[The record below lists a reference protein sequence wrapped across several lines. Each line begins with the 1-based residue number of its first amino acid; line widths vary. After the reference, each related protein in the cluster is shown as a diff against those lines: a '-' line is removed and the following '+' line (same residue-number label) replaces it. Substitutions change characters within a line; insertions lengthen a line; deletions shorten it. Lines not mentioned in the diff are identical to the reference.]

1 MSKHLS
7 KCRTIIE
14 SIYGVKAREQFLFE
28 FIDVWSFLHS
38 DRYPVD
44 GKNIDQEFMSKAA
57 KLSDE
62 LSLILQHGL
71 EHDALGILLSEY
83 SQLADSKLAFYPTPV
98 DVSNLCSSLIGLSS
112 DINNEIQV
120 YEPCC
125 GTGGL
130 TFSTLISIA
139 MENSTSENPLGH
151 VRLSVEDINPTVV
164 KAFFLQVNFLL
175 SYLSNLVQKGVIPK
189 SISIR
194 CVDVLTRE
202 SKGIEYYMEGSDQK
216 VESDEFTNNT
226 KH

>member
-14 SIYGVKAREQFLFE
+14 SIYGVKAREQFLFD

-44 GKNIDQEFMSKAA
+44 GKDIEQEFMSKAA

-71 EHDALGILLSEY
+71 EHDALGMLLSEY
-83 SQLADSKLAFYPTPV
+83 SQLSDSKLAFYPTPV
-98 DVSNLCSSLIGLSS
+98 DVSKLCSSLIGSS
-112 DINNEIQV
+112 SGVNEIKV

-130 TFSTLISIA
+130 TFSALINIA
-139 MENSTSENPLGH
+139 MENSTNENPLGH
-151 VRLSVEDINPTVV
+151 ITLSVEDINPTVV

-175 SYLSNLVQKGVIPK
+175 SYLSNLLQKGVIPK
-189 SISIR
+189 NISIR
-194 CVDVLTRE
+194 CVDVFTRE

-216 VESDEFTNNT
+216 VESDKFSNKT